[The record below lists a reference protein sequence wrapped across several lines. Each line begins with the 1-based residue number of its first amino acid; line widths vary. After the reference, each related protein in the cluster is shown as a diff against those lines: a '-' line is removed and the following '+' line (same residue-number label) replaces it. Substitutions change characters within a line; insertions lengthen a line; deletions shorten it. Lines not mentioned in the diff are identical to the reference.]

1 MKEAYNVMSVLVCN
15 ILFSSILTALEDS
28 LFYSPRPSYLAV
40 VAIDFGTTY
49 SGFAF
54 SFIKD
59 QGKDAI
65 FMNMDWVNEQGGQT
79 SKTPTCLL
87 LKPDLSFDSF
97 GYNAIEKYTSLQGES
112 EEKEY
117 LFFKHFKMALHSDE
131 VSFLNPHY
139 SALVFLTKS
148 LILFQYFG

>member
-1 MKEAYNVMSVLVCN
+1 MQRVEPKSVYS
-15 ILFSSILTALEDS
+15 FAALEDA
-28 LFYSPRPSYLAV
+28 LLYSPKSSHLAV

-65 FMNMDWVNEQGGQT
+65 FMNMDWVNEQGSQT

-87 LKPDLSFDSF
+87 LKSDLSFDSF
-97 GYNAIEKYTSLQGES
+97 GYEAIEKYASLGGGA
-112 EEKEY
+112 EEEY
-117 LFFKHFKMALHSDE
+117 LFFKHFKMALHNDE
-131 VSFLNPHY
+131 V
-139 SALVFLTKS
+139 
-148 LILFQYFG
+148 

>member
-1 MKEAYNVMSVLVCN
+1 MFLVLPH
-15 ILFSSILTALEDS
+15 
-28 LFYSPRPSYLAV
+28 SPKSSYLVV

-59 QGKDAI
+59 QGKDSI
-65 FMNMDWVNEQGGQT
+65 FMNRQWENEQGGHT

-97 GYNAIEKYTSLQGES
+97 GYEAVEKYANLQDES
-112 EEKEY
+112 NEQKY
-117 LFFKHFKMALHSDE
+117 YFFQHFKMALHNDKVWMAS
-131 VSFLNPHY
+131 V
-139 SALVFLTKS
+139 
-148 LILFQYFG
+148 